1 MNAKYIIAILCVLA
15 ITVGAVSGY
24 AIKTVTGDKTVE
36 GQFGSLGE
44 LKDFLTA
51 QGFEVRDDV
60 EGANFVAVKK
70 GDNGEDNVGF
80 GFGCAEGIDNEG
92 NPIPCDDEKLKDVVY
107 EYYEEDGKMGIKM
120 IDKNPNSMT
129 ATATFVTGEDGNPVV
144 KIEE

>member
-1 MNAKYIIAILCVLA
+1 MSIVVQKFGGTSVADAAK
-15 ITVGAVSGY
+15 
-24 AIKTVTGDKTVE
+24 IKCA
-36 GQFGSLGE
+36 
-44 LKDFLTA
+44 A
-51 QGFEVRDDV
+51 QRAMD
-60 EGANFVAVKK
+60 AVKK